1 MGVMG
6 MELQHNEKV
15 LLLALSVTLIVVLV
29 GVWQTLAYSIAILAV
44 YGVLRALYVYRQYLY
59 QVQAEKPIQSDM
71 VRLANDVQ
79 VPIDQLSSIG
89 ISGMP
94 GSGKSTYATYL
105 LAQVTGIPIYVLD
118 IHYPDQQSLGARI
131 EREGILVKIY
141 SDIEAIEDHLS
152 DMREGI
158 TVIDEYTSLLRQ
170 KPTLKSKVLDYVQ
183 QGRKYGCYIWL
194 IGQHWS
200 SKSVGGTEIRDSLV
214 AFAALRQRVKD
225 GRMSTGVSDIPD
237 TGKLK
242 HSEVLLVV
250 YGSGIQAVYTYDS
263 KLITN

>member
-1 MGVMG
+1 MA

-15 LLLALSVTLIVVLV
+15 LLLALSLTLPVVLL
-29 GVWQTLAYSIAILAV
+29 GLWQTLALIALYGIVRAV
-44 YGVLRALYVYRQYLY
+44 YTYRRYFV
-59 QVQAEKPIQSDM
+59 QVKAERGIQPDM
-71 VRLANDVQ
+71 LRLANTVQ
-79 VPIDQLSSIG
+79 VPIQQLSSMG

-105 LAQVTGIPIYVLD
+105 LAQVTGMPIYVLD
-118 IHYPDQQSLGARI
+118 IHYPDTQSLGARI
-131 EREGILVKIY
+131 EREGIPVTIH
-141 SDIEAIEDHLS
+141 SDIEQIEDHLS
-152 DMREGI
+152 EMRDGI

-170 KPTLKSKVLDYVQ
+170 KPTLKANVLDYVQ

-225 GRMSTGVSDIPD
+225 GRMSTGLSDIPD

-250 YGSGIQAVYTYDS
+250 YGSGIQDVYQFDS
-263 KLITN
+263 KLRHKGY